1 MKTLSLSTL
10 SAAVAAAFV
19 LVAAAPAQAQASPP
33 IIQHGENATMPDNTV
48 ALPSAKSRAAVHAE
62 AVQARVAVVGGDGAT
77 ERALFADFEG
87 SKTRAQ
93 VVAELRTAQRLGL
106 LPQRGDAEP
115 VIATAEQA
123 EQIRQAGLAAASQDR
138 MAQVR

>member
-1 MKTLSLSTL
+1 MNKLSLSTL
-10 SAAVAAAFV
+10 SAAAAAAFV
-19 LVAAAPAQAQASPP
+19 LVAAAPAQAQVSPP

-48 ALPSAKSRAAVHAE
+48 ALPSTKSRAAVRAE
-62 AVQARVAVVGGDGAT
+62 ASRVAVIGGDGAA
-77 ERALFADFEG
+77 ERALFADFQG

-115 VIATAEQA
+115 VVATAEQA
-123 EQIRQAGLAAASQDR
+123 EQIRQAGLAAAQDR

>member
-19 LVAAAPAQAQASPP
+19 LIAAAPAQAQVSPP

-48 ALPSAKSRAAVHAE
+48 SLPSTTSRAAVRAE
-62 AVQARVAVVGGDGAT
+62 ASRVAAIGGDGAA
-77 ERALFADFEG
+77 ERALFADFQG
-87 SKTRAQ
+87 SKTRVQ
-93 VVAELRTAQRLGL
+93 VVAELRAAQRLGL

-115 VIATAEQA
+115 VLATAEQA
-123 EQIRQAGLAAASQDR
+123 EQIRQAGLAATQDR
-138 MAQVR
+138 MAQVRGN